1 MEEGGGE
8 GTMNEEERQFF
19 DQLFAIYDTDSRGFI
34 DTDRFIEV
42 TKQRMDIG
50 NGTNADDNDQ
60 QVRDFFGLF
69 FLEYKILITILIS

>member
-1 MEEGGGE
+1 MEEEGGGGGG

-42 TKQRMDIG
+42 TKQRMDMG
-50 NGTNADDNDQ
+50 AASDDNNTNDQ
-60 QVRDFFGLF
+60 QVR
-69 FLEYKILITILIS
+69 EI